1 MDIIK
6 YNSLR
11 LKGINAKLKELP
23 MKYFTQ
29 DGMNPSESTILL
41 IKKFAYEYN
50 LLKKNS
56 NNSKTLCFN

>member
-1 MDIIK
+1 
-6 YNSLR
+6 
-11 LKGINAKLKELP
+11 

-29 DGMNPSESTILL
+29 DGINPSESTILL